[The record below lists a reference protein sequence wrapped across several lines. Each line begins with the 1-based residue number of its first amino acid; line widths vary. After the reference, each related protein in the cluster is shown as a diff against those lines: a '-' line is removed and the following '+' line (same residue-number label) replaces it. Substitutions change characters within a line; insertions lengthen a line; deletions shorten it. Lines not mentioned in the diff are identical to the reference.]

1 MALAGVPLG
10 VGDLGWG
17 DSIPLPLGFQPPP
30 LSPQRWQDLNV
41 ISSLLKSFF
50 RKLPE
55 PLFTDGE
62 SFPRPSVP
70 HPAGTPPRGPPAP
83 PWPPLY
89 AGPEPSVSHSDKYND
104 FIEANRIEDASER
117 MRTLRKLVG
126 RWGRVGGHGLQG
138 GGGQRG
144 DPMPPT
150 DPGPARTLL

>member
-1 MALAGVPLG
+1 M
-10 VGDLGWG
+10 
-17 DSIPLPLGFQPPP
+17 
-30 LSPQRWQDLNV
+30 
-41 ISSLLKSFF
+41 
-50 RKLPE
+50 
-55 PLFTDGE
+55 
-62 SFPRPSVP
+62 
-70 HPAGTPPRGPPAP
+70 
-83 PWPPLY
+83 
-89 AGPEPSVSHSDKYND
+89 SHSDKYND